1 MSIGLCCQYLQQQR
15 IKKSGEIV
23 YENISHER
31 TLQYNKFLK
40 GHYKNE
46 EIIDLWT
53 ENVDNITLLIKRL
66 IVEGYKSFRLSSN
79 LFPLYDCAQ
88 ELLINNNLIKTKLQ
102 NLGNIVKASNVRLT
116 THPDQFCVI
125 SSNTESIIDK
135 SVKMLAH
142 HAWVF
147 DIMGL
152 AESAYYAINIHG
164 GTRDKLSTLINS
176 IKNLP
181 NNISKRLT
189 LENDERCYNTSD
201 LYKVFEE
208 TGVPVV
214 FDSHHYKFNTGGLAE
229 EKAFD
234 LAKSTWAGAR
244 PLTHLSNTEPSL
256 ANEKAFNKLRQ
267 HSQYVHYI
275 PDYQLQDN
283 NNDLIDIDFEFKMK
297 NLAIEKA
304 IKDFKIKK

>member
-1 MSIGLCCQYLQQQR
+1 M
-15 IKKSGEIV
+15 
-23 YENISHER
+23 
-31 TLQYNKFLK
+31 
-40 GHYKNE
+40 
-46 EIIDLWT
+46 
-53 ENVDNITLLIKRL
+53 
-66 IVEGYKSFRLSSN
+66 
-79 LFPLYDCAQ
+79 
-88 ELLINNNLIKTKLQ
+88 
-102 NLGNIVKASNVRLT
+102 
-116 THPDQFCVI
+116 
-125 SSNTESIIDK
+125 
-135 SVKMLAH
+135 
-142 HAWVF
+142 
-147 DIMGL
+147 
-152 AESAYYAINIHG
+152 
-164 GTRDKLSTLINS
+164 
-176 IKNLP
+176 
-181 NNISKRLT
+181 T
-189 LENDERCYNTSD
+189 LENDERCYSTSD

-214 FDSHHYKFNTGGLAE
+214 FDSHHYKFNTGGIAE

-234 LAKSTWAGAR
+234 LAKSTWGKVR